1 MRLTDTR
8 LPLRVSLLD
17 LDMKFSPIFSL
28 FRVDLPVEFQDP
40 LSPMRF
46 PGQGT
51 PEFWN
56 GGTIRGAYDRYRLL
70 INRRKITGCTVGLV
84 KSYFY
89 IDRYIYIYIY
99 RSSIVKILY
108 LRLQQ
113 SNRWSCRVYRT
124 SLLTNG
130 RIKRIFMET
139 GSSYPFC
146 RRFFF
151 PRVAIVTGSIFLIN
165 PLSSD
170 YFQIYFTRT
179 MFSQNL

>member
-56 GGTIRGAYDRYRLL
+56 GGTIREAYDRYRLL

-89 IDRYIYIYIY
+89 IDRYIYIYIDL
-99 RSSIVKILY
+99 RS
-108 LRLQQ
+108 LRYYTFVF
-113 SNRWSCRVYRT
+113 SKVTVGVAEFIERV
-124 SLLTNG
+124 
-130 RIKRIFMET
+130 
-139 GSSYPFC
+139 C
-146 RRFFF
+146 
-151 PRVAIVTGSIFLIN
+151 
-165 PLSSD
+165 
-170 YFQIYFTRT
+170 
-179 MFSQNL
+179 